1 MSDRKRQR
9 RQVKLPATPEE
20 VARASFAAVPPPDP
34 SKAAAQRIQGLVV
47 DAAILALLS
56 VLVPT
61 VGYLVRRIHR
71 LEERINDAHVD
82 LLKAIGTH
90 GERIA
95 TLEGAAGV
103 TRAADTADAP
113 VATAPATT

>member
-1 MSDRKRQR
+1 M
-9 RQVKLPATPEE
+9 AICG
-20 VARASFAAVPPPDP
+20 
-34 SKAAAQRIQGLVV
+34 IQGLVV

-71 LEERINDAHVD
+71 LEERINDVHVD